1 MTNLETKKF
10 LKDSN
15 VLAKTLIQV
24 NSNKKKTLKQK
35 AYDAMLKLISSRLDA
50 KLSVLDACITDGSV
64 YLADLSVQKAIYG
77 DVLEFLSKEL
87 LDQD

>member
-1 MTNLETKKF
+1 MTILETKKF